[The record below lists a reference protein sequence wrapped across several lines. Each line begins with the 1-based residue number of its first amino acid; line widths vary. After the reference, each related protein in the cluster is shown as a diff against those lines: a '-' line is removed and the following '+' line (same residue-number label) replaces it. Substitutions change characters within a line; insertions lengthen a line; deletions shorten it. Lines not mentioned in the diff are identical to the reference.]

1 MPGLA
6 RLVSLENED
15 LFCLFHKITEDT
27 AVTGRADRSIINVV
41 VLITI
46 PATRFAENQLM
57 VLDTMVPQPFN
68 SLLPMLL
75 CSGGKE
81 ADVMPLLIPLV
92 NLRDRVR
99 IRTRVSHRVRVLIL
113 DVFTDATVDVDDEY
127 LPQSSPR
134 V

>member
-46 PATRFAENQLM
+46 PATRFAENQL
-57 VLDTMVPQPFN
+57 VVFDTMVPQT
-68 SLLPMLL
+68 
-75 CSGGKE
+75 
-81 ADVMPLLIPLV
+81 IQ
-92 NLRDRVR
+92 
-99 IRTRVSHRVRVLIL
+99 
-113 DVFTDATVDVDDEY
+113 
-127 LPQSSPR
+127 QSVPCAPR
-134 V
+134 FGR